1 MRVGAGSVLLG
12 AVLSAVLLTASAT
25 PAAAAQPTARPTA
38 QPTLPLLG
46 GPAAPGQ
53 DGFYRP
59 PDPLSGEPGDVIRH
73 RRSQAYHDPARLI
86 PVPARSWQVLYRSTD
101 ARGRTDAVSGTVLV
115 PVLPWVGGGPRPI
128 VSYAVGTHGL
138 GDQCAPSYKLASG
151 TEQELGLI
159 QGALQLGW
167 AVAVTD
173 YQGLGTPGDHTY
185 AVQRSEGRAV
195 LDMARAA
202 IRLPDAGLSSD
213 APVGLW
219 GYSQGG
225 GAAASAAEQAPDYAR
240 ELNVVGVAA
249 GGVPAD
255 LIAVARHVDGSPYFG
270 LLIAAAV
277 GFQAAYP
284 DIGVTDLLTDHGREM
299 VERARTECVELI
311 TVGNLGAQRL
321 AELST
326 VDDPLGYRPLR
337 ERLAENRIGARA
349 PEVPVRLY
357 HAQGDQ
363 IIPFA
368 IGRGLAAEY
377 CRAGVR
383 VSFEPLP
390 VTEHLTGAAAGA
402 PGTYTWLADRFAGRP
417 APTRCP

>member
-1 MRVGAGSVLLG
+1 MRIRPASALLA
-12 AVLSAVLLTASAT
+12 AVLSVALGTTALVT
-25 PAAAAQPTARPTA
+25 PAAAARPA
-38 QPTLPLLG
+38 LPLLG
-46 GPAAPGQ
+46 GPATPGQ

-59 PDPLSGEPGDVIRH
+59 PGPLHGEPGDLIRQ
-73 RRSQAYHDPARLI
+73 RRSQAYNDPARLV

-101 ARGRTDAVSGTVLV
+101 ARGEADAVSGTVLV
-115 PVLPWVGGGPRPI
+115 PLLPWTGGGPRPI

-138 GDQCAPSYKLASG
+138 GDQCAPSYKLVAG

-173 YQGLGTPGDHTY
+173 YQGLGTSGDHTY

-202 IRLPDAGLSSD
+202 IRLPDAGLSAD
-213 APVGLW
+213 APVGIW

-225 GAAASAAEQAPDYAR
+225 GAAASAGEQAPDYAD

-255 LIAVARHVDGSPYFG
+255 LIAVARHLDGSPYFG

-284 DIGVTDLLTDHGREM
+284 GIGVTDLLTDRGRVM
-299 VERARTECVELI
+299 FERARNECVELI
-311 TVGNLGAQRL
+311 AVGNLGGRRL

-326 VDDPLGYRPLR
+326 VEDPLGHPPLR
-337 ERLAENRIGARA
+337 ERLTENRIGSRA

-357 HAQGDQ
+357 HAQDDQ
-363 IIPFA
+363 LIPYSV
-368 IGRGLAAEY
+368 GRALADEY
-377 CRAGVR
+377 CREGVR
-383 VSFEPLP
+383 VQFETLP
-390 VTEHLTGAAAGA
+390 VTEHITGAVAGA
-402 PGTYTWLADRFAGRP
+402 PGTYAWLRDRFAGRAAP
-417 APTRCP
+417 ARCP